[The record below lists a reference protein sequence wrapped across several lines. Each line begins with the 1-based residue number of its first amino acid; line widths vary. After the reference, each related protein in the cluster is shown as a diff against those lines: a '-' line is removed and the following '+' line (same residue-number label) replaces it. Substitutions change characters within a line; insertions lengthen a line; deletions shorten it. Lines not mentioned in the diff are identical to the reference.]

1 MRTFFKCMFV
11 LVVGVLTSCNTLQYK
26 TTTQPALPE
35 LGTIGVYADYL
46 LSSDHESKTVVSL
59 SNPVRLDIK
68 EVKISQRE
76 LFAKNDSIQRDS
88 THVSLEVLD
97 KIALVHQMN
106 TDLELLKYLKRA
118 DTYELVSQVTMNF
131 RKDVLG
137 QLQTA
142 DEVYLTHNKQS
153 TLSLQLRKDNEVTG
167 TVEFSQGTIVSFKT
181 SHFCWGQGDRRRIE
195 IFDLIPPGTTC
206 SEDTYRTARKAEKK
220 NEFKFWR

>member
-1 MRTFFKCMFV
+1 MTV

-26 TTTQPALPE
+26 TTTEKALPE

-59 SNPVRLDIK
+59 SNPVRLDVK
-68 EVKISQRE
+68 EVTISQRE
-76 LFAKNDSIQRDS
+76 LFSKNDSIKRDS
-88 THVSLEVLD
+88 THVSFQILD
-97 KIALVHQMN
+97 KIGLVHQMN
-106 TDLELLKYLKRA
+106 ADLELLKYLKRA
-118 DTYELVSQVTMNF
+118 DTYELVSQVTVHF
-131 RKDVLG
+131 PKEILG
-137 QLQTA
+137 QLQMA

-153 TLSLQLRKDNEVTG
+153 TLSLQLRKNNEVTG
-167 TVEFSQGTIVSFKT
+167 IVEFSQGTIVGFKT

-195 IFDLIPPGTTC
+195 IFDLIPPGTPC